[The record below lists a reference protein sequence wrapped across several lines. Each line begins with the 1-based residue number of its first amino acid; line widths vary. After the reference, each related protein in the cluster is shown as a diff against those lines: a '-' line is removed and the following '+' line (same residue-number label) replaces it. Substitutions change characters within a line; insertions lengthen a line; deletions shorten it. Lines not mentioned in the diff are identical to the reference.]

1 MPAPVDSRQKRM
13 RSAILGTGLV
23 LVVAFS
29 YGSGMRGQKRALE
42 TVKQERRVLRERV
55 RLSELAMRSRDA
67 RLLQWDARR
76 RVAMALES
84 LDRRN
89 FGILREQLDAAADR
103 IDAAAKVDAA
113 DAADLGD
120 LANILRTVDAKPGA
134 DLEAT
139 RTALRKAADTF
150 DAALDKV
157 APDPAN
163 ITPVS
168 VPAPNLNDIPKL
180 PGPEIGR

>member
-1 MPAPVDSRQKRM
+1 MSATVETRQRRM
-13 RSAILGTGLV
+13 RTAILGTGLV

-42 TVKQERRVLRERV
+42 TVKQERRVLRERL
-55 RLSELAMRSRDA
+55 RLAELAMRSRDA

-76 RVAMALES
+76 RMAMAMES

-89 FGILREQLDAAADR
+89 FGLVGEQLDAAAGLL
-103 IDAAAKVDAA
+103 DAAAKVDAA
-113 DAADLGD
+113 DAADSGD
-120 LANILRTVDAKPGA
+120 LANILRTVDIRPGV
-134 DLEAT
+134 DLEAP
-139 RTALRKAADTF
+139 RAALRKASD
-150 DAALDKV
+150 ALDIALEKV
-157 APDPAN
+157 APDPGKV
-163 ITPVS
+163 TQVS